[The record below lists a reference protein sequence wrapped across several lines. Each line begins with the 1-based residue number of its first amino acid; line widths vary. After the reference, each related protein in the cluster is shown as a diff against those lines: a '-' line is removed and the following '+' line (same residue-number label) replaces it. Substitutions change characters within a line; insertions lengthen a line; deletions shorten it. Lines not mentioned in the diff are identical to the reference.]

1 MDADNFERN
10 KGRTFAKY
18 WQSVTYI
25 LKLANP
31 MRGIQISLTEQY
43 ATVMSENRFSLI
55 NILHSYRQLW
65 TLQDPVLNVFIDF
78 SKSFMI

>member
-25 LKLANP
+25 GTQVSA
-31 MRGIQISLTEQY
+31 SY
-43 ATVMSENRFSLI
+43 ARDSNQF
-55 NILHSYRQLW
+55 
-65 TLQDPVLNVFIDF
+65 D
-78 SKSFMI
+78 